1 MKSIYVL
8 SRCNDSK
15 EISSFETLIVTTSKR
30 KVIKEVKEQIE
41 LGFMTVS
48 NNDLYENVIHSN
60 IPSSLFAWEL
70 NSILKNGYI
79 KAWND

>member
-1 MKSIYVL
+1 
-8 SRCNDSK
+8 
-15 EISSFETLIVTTSKR
+15 
-30 KVIKEVKEQIE
+30 VIKEVKEQIE

-60 IPSSLFAWEL
+60 IPSRLFAWEL
-70 NSILKNGYI
+70 NNILKNGYL